1 MSQPTEDTSPGS
13 PRWYLSR
20 LTERLLGRQYRYNW
34 LEKYALG
41 HHPFPNGDKR
51 FVYALSE
58 LQRKCRTNYCEL
70 VIHAVTQRMFVNGF
84 QFGPDEQVD
93 EDAKKIM
100 NYNYMDVQI
109 AIMIN
114 MAATFGD
121 AYMMVSPAIE
131 DDGEPVLT
139 AENPR
144 MCITDPDPALPLRE
158 RAGFK
163 MWQDDVSQKVMGVLY
178 LPEAIYTYEA
188 PGITDQSVDTATL
201 TSRLTTQHQPGSFVL
216 VDVQPNEAGEVPLK
230 RCNWQPAFG
239 TIGRSEFESV
249 IDIQDRINHTV
260 LDRLVIAKSQAYNQ
274 RWVSGAKK
282 GSEFKPGADMV
293 WATLDPTARFG
304 QFEAADLTQVMEA
317 VRDDVGDMAAIS
329 QTPATYLMNRMVNV
343 SGDTLTQ
350 DQSALVTKIGVRQIA
365 VGYTLER
372 CMRLAMKLKG
382 LEDKAKE
389 TEVMTLWKDA
399 AIHTYAE
406 LGDLFSKLTSGGCSL
421 DVAMKITG
429 LFTNDQIESAVKQA
443 EEAKLQEQQF
453 AEKQL
458 AVAAAKTANEP
469 SKKPAPSK
477 GANPSGKE

>member
-1 MSQPTEDTSPGS
+1 MATTEVMTPGS

-20 LTERLLGRQYRYNW
+20 LTERLLGRQSRYNY

-41 HHPFPNGDKR
+41 RHPFPNGDKR

-70 VIHAVTQRMFVNGF
+70 VIHATTQRMYVNGF
-84 QFGPDEQVD
+84 QFGPEEQVD
-93 EDAKKIM
+93 EDAKRIM
-100 NYNYMDVQI
+100 NYNYLDVQI

-121 AYMMVSPAIE
+121 AYMMVSPKVE
-131 DDGEPVLT
+131 DDGEPVFT
-139 AENPR
+139 AEDPR
-144 MCITDPDPALPLRE
+144 MCITESDPTLPIRE
-158 RAGFK
+158 LAGFK
-163 MWQDDVSQKVMGVLY
+163 MWQDDVTQKVMGILY
-178 LPEAIYTYEA
+178 LPEAIYTYQA
-188 PGITDQSVDTATL
+188 DALDDYRGKDAATL
-201 TSRLTTQHQPGSFVL
+201 THRLTSQNTEGAFKL

-239 TIGRSEFESV
+239 TMGRAEFESV

-350 DQSALVTKIGVRQIA
+350 DQSALVTKIGLRQIA

-372 CMRLAMKLKG
+372 CMRLAFKLKG
-382 LEDKAKE
+382 NEAKAKE
-389 TEVMTLWKDA
+389 TEVTTLWRDA

-458 AVAAAKTANEP
+458 AVTAAKSAEAA
-469 SKKPAPSK
+469 KKPTASK
-477 GANPSGKE
+477 AG